1 MPKVKVQNPE
11 LYYDVIISCR
21 TRLHLLSMF
30 NISVFEEE
38 VIFNPWPLSVEQ
50 PFQHNKAWG

>member
-38 VIFNPWPLSVEQ
+38 VIFNP
-50 PFQHNKAWG
+50 